1 MPRTILTGS
10 IDSKSPQ
17 PHICSCKFD
26 TILSSQRSPSFVGA
40 VVSRKRHTILGRGG
54 SIGFDGMKRA
64 RVGLALV
71 GMAASVAVGAAL
83 WPHASDAYAALAA
96 QDDPAELSGI
106 RLNSALRNNPAVL

>member
-83 WPHASDAYAALAA
+83 GPHARHAFAVLAA
-96 QDDPAELSGI
+96 PGQPA
-106 RLNSALRNNPAVL
+106 RM